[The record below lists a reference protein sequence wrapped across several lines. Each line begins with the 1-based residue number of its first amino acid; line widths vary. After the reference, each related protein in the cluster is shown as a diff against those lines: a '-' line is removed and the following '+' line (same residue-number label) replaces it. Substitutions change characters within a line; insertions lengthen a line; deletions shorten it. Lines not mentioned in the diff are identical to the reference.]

1 MTTVQLNASIL
12 RNLGIIAEDEAML
25 DKVAK
30 YLSRVAKQLTNDPT
44 RLTKEEY
51 MAKLDAAEREIV
63 EGKGV
68 TFTDVEQMNAWL
80 NAL

>member
-1 MTTVQLNASIL
+1 MTTVQLN
-12 RNLGIIAEDEAML
+12 D
-25 DKVAK
+25 
-30 YLSRVAKQLTNDPT
+30 QT

-51 MAKLDAAEREIV
+51 LTKLDTAEREIA